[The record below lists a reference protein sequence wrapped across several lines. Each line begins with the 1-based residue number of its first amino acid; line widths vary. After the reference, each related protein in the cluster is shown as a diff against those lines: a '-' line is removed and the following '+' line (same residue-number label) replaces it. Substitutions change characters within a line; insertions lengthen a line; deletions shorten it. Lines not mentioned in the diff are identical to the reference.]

1 MAASGGEREREAV
14 PLRQGAV
21 RTHQVGLIATGPTR
35 GDAWAARCLGGCRWM
50 DGWMDGWMGTGE
62 EERIVGPVQF
72 CDVATLAII
81 HKEN

>member
-1 MAASGGEREREAV
+1 M
-14 PLRQGAV
+14 
-21 RTHQVGLIATGPTR
+21 RTHQVGLIVTGPTR
-35 GDAWAARCLGGCRWM
+35 GKAWAASAWAGV
-50 DGWMDGWMGTGE
+50 DGWMDGWMGTRE